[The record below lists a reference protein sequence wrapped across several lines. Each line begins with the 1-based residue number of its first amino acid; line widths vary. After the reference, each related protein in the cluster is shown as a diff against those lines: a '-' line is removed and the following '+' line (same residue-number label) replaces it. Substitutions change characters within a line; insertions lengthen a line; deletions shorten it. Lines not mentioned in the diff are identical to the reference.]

1 MSCDRNVQ
9 EKSLNVPNQKKHIW
23 FFLSLLIILLLS
35 ACDTASPAAQ
45 TVEAYLEAMTSK
57 DIDRVAV
64 LVCPEFED
72 QAIMDV
78 DAFQLVSPTLQDVQC
93 AETEQADGLATV
105 QCMGKIVTTYNN
117 ETSDIDLSDRTFQV
131 INERGDWFV
140 CGFR

>member
-1 MSCDRNVQ
+1 MSCNRNVQ
-9 EKSLNVPNQKKHIW
+9 EKSLKNPNQKKHIW
-23 FFLSLLIILLLS
+23 FIFTLLIFLILA

-64 LVCPEFED
+64 LVCPDFED

-93 AETEQADGLATV
+93 SEVEQTDGIATV
-105 QCMGKIVTTYNN
+105 QCAGKIVTTYNN
-117 ETSDIDLSDRTFQV
+117 ETSDIDLSERTFQV

>member
-1 MSCDRNVQ
+1 MSYDRNVQ
-9 EKSLNVPNQKKHIW
+9 ENSLKIPNQKKHLW
-23 FFLSLLIILLLS
+23 FFAALLTILMLS

-45 TVEAYLEAMTSK
+45 TVEAYLDAMTSK

-78 DAFQLVSPTLQDVQC
+78 DAFQLVAPTLQDVQC
-93 AETEQADGLATV
+93 AEIEQADGLATV
-105 QCMGKIVTTYNN
+105 QCSGKIVTTYNN
-117 ETSDIDLSDRTFQV
+117 ETSDIDLSERTFQV

>member
-9 EKSLNVPNQKKHIW
+9 EKTLKNTNQKSNIW
-23 FFLSLLIILLLS
+23 FFISLLIFLFLG

-45 TVEAYLEAMTSK
+45 TVEAYLEAMTGK

-93 AETEQADGLATV
+93 TETEQSDGVATV
-105 QCMGKIVTTYNN
+105 QCSGKIVTTYNN
-117 ETSDIDLSDRTFQV
+117 ETSDIDLSERTFQV

>member
-9 EKSLNVPNQKKHIW
+9 KKPLKMLNQKLNSW
-23 FFLSLLIILLLS
+23 FLFSLLIILILS
-35 ACDTASPAAQ
+35 ACDTASPSAQ
-45 TVEAYLEAMTSK
+45 TVEAYLEAMTGK

-93 AETEQADGLATV
+93 METEQDDGVATV
-105 QCMGKIVTTYNN
+105 QCSGKIVTTYNN
-117 ETSDIDLSDRTFQV
+117 ETSDIDLRERTFQV